1 MAALQHLLFV
11 PSRARALSL
20 VLRQPQLLSYSS
32 ETLKTHLE
40 ALRAALRVSTD
51 MALLLVARHPN
62 LLCFSP
68 EAIQVRWE
76 AGLICWWRTVQYGSL
91 QRPLDAAFAI
101 VIVC

>member
-1 MAALQHLLFV
+1 MKSKASPPPSQLPAQLLQSRMAALQHLLFV

-32 ETLKTHLE
+32 ETLKAHLE
-40 ALRAALRVSTD
+40 ALRGALRVSTD

-68 EAIQVRWE
+68 EAIQVREE
-76 AGLICWWRTVQYGSL
+76 ARLFYG
-91 QRPLDAAFAI
+91 
-101 VIVC
+101 